1 MSKTAIIT
9 PNWNGLDFV
18 EECLQSLQHQTVE
31 HTIIVVDNGSVDG
44 SMETIRDKYPNIQL
58 LSFPDN
64 AGFAGG
70 VNRGIKPALEQG
82 FDYIALFNNDAVAN
96 PNWLEHLVAAAD
108 IHPEAGIITSKIRHY
123 HDSRLDSTG
132 DFYSTWGFPFPRGRD
147 EVDAGQYDD
156 ESHRVIFGAS
166 GGASLYRADMLRQI
180 GLFDERFF
188 AYFEDVDISF
198 RAQLAGWQV
207 RYEPKAIVR
216 HHIGGT
222 SSRIATFDTETLAG
236 ASDDKQL
243 SDRPSGFARF
253 HTVKNFYY
261 LYTKNMP
268 GFLYVKYLPLFWSS
282 VAMMFISDLRRGLVA
297 ENLRATVTAWSQFPS
312 VLRDRSR
319 IQKARTVSPGAI
331 DAILYH
337 GLPPLQMLRFKRFQ
351 STKSQPRKDG

>member
-1 MSKTAIIT
+1 MSKTCVVI
-9 PNWNGLDFV
+9 PNWNGLDLI
-18 EECLQSLQHQTVE
+18 ESCLDGLGRQTADHSV
-31 HTIIVVDNGSVDG
+31 IMVDNGSTDG
-44 SMETIRDKYPNIQL
+44 SRELVAAKFPNVTCLPLPQ
-58 LSFPDN
+58 N
-64 AGFAGG
+64 RGFAGG
-70 VNRGIKPALEQG
+70 VNHGITFALTEG
-82 FDYIALFNNDAVAN
+82 FDRIVLLNNDAVVD
-96 PNWLEHLVAAAD
+96 PGWLEALVTSSD
-108 IHPEAGIITSKIRHY
+108 NNPGAGIITSKMVRAA
-123 HDSRLDSTG
+123 DGSLDSTG
-132 DFYSTWGFPFPRGRD
+132 EAYSTWGFPFPRGRD
-147 EVDAGQYDD
+147 EVDAGQYD
-156 ESHRVIFGAS
+156 ESRRVVFGAS

-207 RYEPKAIVR
+207 RYEPKAVAR

-236 ASDDKQL
+236 ASDVKPS

-268 GFLYVKYLPLFWSS
+268 GLLYFKYLPLFWAS
-282 VAMMFISDLRRGLVA
+282 VAMMFVSDLRRGLVA

-312 VLRDRSR
+312 VLRDRWR
-319 IQKARTVSPGAI
+319 IQKARTVTPGAI

-351 STKSQPRKDG
+351 SPEPQSKKER